1 MQILSPQ
8 NFTDY
13 ELIDVGGFEKLE
25 RFGEYIT
32 IRPEPQAVWDK
43 TLSNTEWEK
52 RAHIKFISRS
62 SSSGE
67 WKKLKQM
74 PDQWR
79 VSYKLGINALKK
91 KEILEEVF
99 LSKNLLNKQILNTA
113 IDKQP
118 EIEFRLG
125 LTSFKHVGIFP
136 EQAPNWEYIFESV
149 HLLASNNKA
158 KGETAIPKVLN
169 LFAYTGGA
177 SLAAKAAGADVT
189 HVDSI
194 KQVVTWS
201 KTNMELSALNNIR
214 WVVEDALKFVKREE
228 KRGNKYNGIIL
239 DPPAFGHGPNGEKW
253 KLEDNINEM
262 IKAVLNLLS
271 DDQHFLI
278 LNAYSLGLSPLIIEN
293 LLKKK
298 AGLNL
303 NIGELFLQATEGN
316 KLPLGV
322 FGRFRNF

>member
-1 MQILSPQ
+1 MIQLLSPK
-8 NFTDY
+8 NFEDY

-25 RFGEYIT
+25 RFGQYIT

-43 TLSNTEWEK
+43 TLTNAEWEK
-52 RAHIKFISRS
+52 RAHVKFISKS

-67 WKKLKQM
+67 WKKLKAM
-74 PDQWR
+74 PERWTL
-79 VSYKLGINALKK
+79 SYKVQSSK
-91 KEILEEVF
+91 LESSKTLNFETLNF
-99 LSKNLLNKQILNTA
+99 KLS
-113 IDKQP
+113 
-118 EIEFRLG
+118 

-136 EQAPNWEYIFESV
+136 EQASNWDYIFDSV
-149 HLLASNNKA
+149 KLMK
-158 KGETAIPKVLN
+158 TPVPRVLN

-194 KQVVTWS
+194 KQVVSWS
-201 KTNMELSALNNIR
+201 KENMELSNLSNIR

-262 IKAVLNLLS
+262 IKGVLNLLDES
-271 DDQHFLI
+271 EHFLI
-278 LNAYSLGLSPLIIEN
+278 LNAYSLGFSSLIIEN
-293 LLKKK
+293 LLKSK
-298 AGLNL
+298 AKENL
-303 NIGELFLQATEGN
+303 NIGELFLQSTEGP

-322 FGRFRNF
+322 FGRWRNF

>member
-1 MQILSPQ
+1 MQLLTPKK
-8 NFTDY
+8 FTDY

-25 RFGEYIT
+25 RFGQYIT

-43 TLSNTEWEK
+43 SLSTGEWEK
-52 RAHIKFISRS
+52 RAHIKFIPRS
-62 SSSGE
+62 SSSGD

-79 VSYKLGINALKK
+79 ISYDLGENIPLQALQ
-91 KEILEEVF
+91 
-99 LSKNLLNKQILNTA
+99 LSLPPSQT
-113 IDKQP
+113 DKQTHKGDLTGNP
-118 EIEFRLG
+118 AIRNSQSAIKFRLG

-136 EQAPNWEYIFESV
+136 EQAPNWDYIFESV
-149 HLLASNNKA
+149 KA
-158 KGETAIPKVLN
+158 MSVPQPKVLN

-177 SLAAKAAGADVT
+177 SLASKAAGADVT

-201 KTNMELSALNNIR
+201 KENMDLSGLTNIR

-239 DPPAFGHGPNGEKW
+239 DPPAFGHGPSGEKW

-262 IKAVLNLLS
+262 IKGVLNLLN
-271 DDQHFLI
+271 DQEHFLI
-278 LNAYSLGLSPLIIEN
+278 LNAYSLGFSPLIIEN
-293 LLKKK
+293 LLKQK
-298 AGLNL
+298 AEKNL
-303 NIGELFLQATEGN
+303 NVGELYLQATEGN

>member
-1 MQILSPQ
+1 MLLLTPK
-8 NFTDY
+8 NFIDY
-13 ELIDVGGFEKLE
+13 ELIDVGHFEKLE
-25 RFGEYIT
+25 RFGKYIT

-43 TLSNTEWEK
+43 TLSTAEWEK

-74 PDQWR
+74 PDQW
-79 VSYKLGINALKK
+79 
-91 KEILEEVF
+91 
-99 LSKNLLNKQILNTA
+99 QIKYNVNDA
-113 IDKQP
+113 SANIH
-118 EIEFRLG
+118 FRLG

-136 EQAPNWEYIFESV
+136 EQASNWDFIYHTVKEM
-149 HLLASNNKA
+149 K
-158 KGETAIPKVLN
+158 TPQPRVLN

-177 SLAAKAAGADVT
+177 SLVAKAAGADIT

-201 KTNMELSALNNIR
+201 KENMQLSGLTDIR

-262 IKAVLNLLS
+262 INLVLQLL
-271 DDQHFLI
+271 DEKEHFLI
-278 LNAYSLGLSPLIIEN
+278 LNAYSLGFSSLIIEN

-298 AGLNL
+298 AGKNL
-303 NIGELFLQATEGN
+303 HTGELYLQATEGN

>member
-1 MQILSPQ
+1 MELLTPQ
-8 NFTDY
+8 NFKDY

-25 RFGEYIT
+25 RFGQYIT

-43 TLSNTEWEK
+43 TLNNSEWEK
-52 RAHIKFISRS
+52 RAHVKFVPRS
-62 SSSGE
+62 SSAGE

-74 PDQWR
+74 PDQWQMK
-79 VSYKLGINALKK
+79 YNINDSDST
-91 KEILEEVF
+91 IR
-99 LSKNLLNKQILNTA
+99 
-113 IDKQP
+113 
-118 EIEFRLG
+118 FRLG

-136 EQAPNWEYIFESV
+136 EQASNWDFIYSSIKKISV
-149 HLLASNNKA
+149 PQ
-158 KGETAIPKVLN
+158 PKVLN

-177 SLAAKAAGADVT
+177 SLAAKAAGADIT

-201 KTNMELSALNNIR
+201 KENMDLSELSNIR

-262 IKAVLNLLS
+262 IAGVLNLL
-271 DDQHFLI
+271 DDKEHFLI
-278 LNAYSLGLSPLIIEN
+278 LNAYSLGFSSLIIEN

-298 AGLNL
+298 AGKNL
-303 NIGELFLQATEGN
+303 NIGELYLQATEGN

>member
-1 MQILSPQ
+1 MQLLTPQ
-8 NFTDY
+8 NFADY
-13 ELIDVGGFEKLE
+13 ELIDVGNFEKLE
-25 RFGEYIT
+25 RFGQYIT

-43 TLSNTEWEK
+43 TLSNAEWEK
-52 RAHIKFISRS
+52 RAHIKFMPRS

-67 WKKLKQM
+67 WKKFKQM
-74 PDQWR
+74 PDQWHIK
-79 VSYKLGINALKK
+79 YDINK
-91 KEILEEVF
+91 
-99 LSKNLLNKQILNTA
+99 SDSA
-113 IDKQP
+113 IK
-118 EIEFRLG
+118 FRLG

-136 EQAPNWEYIFESV
+136 EQASNWDFIY
-149 HLLASNNKA
+149 
-158 KGETAIPKVLN
+158 ETIKKMQTPQPKVLN

-177 SLAAKAAGADVT
+177 SLAAKAAGADIT

-201 KTNMELSALNNIR
+201 KENMELSGLNNIR

-262 IKAVLNLLS
+262 MQCVLNLL
-271 DDQHFLI
+271 DDKEHFLI
-278 LNAYSLGLSPLIIEN
+278 LNAYSLGFSALIIEN
-293 LLKKK
+293 MLKAK
-298 AGLNL
+298 AGKNL
-303 NIGELFLQATEGN
+303 NIGELYLQATEGN

-322 FGRFRNF
+322 FGRWRNF

>member
-1 MQILSPQ
+1 MQLLTPQ

-13 ELIDVGGFEKLE
+13 ELIDVGHFEKLE
-25 RFGEYIT
+25 RFGRFIT

-43 TLSNTEWEK
+43 SLSYAEWEK

-67 WKKLKQM
+67 WKKLKEM
-74 PDQWR
+74 PDQWQIR
-79 VSYKLGINALKK
+79 YEISDMRNETNGKISQISNLK
-91 KEILEEVF
+91 
-99 LSKNLLNKQILNTA
+99 SQIV
-113 IDKQP
+113 
-118 EIEFRLG
+118 FRLG

-136 EQAPNWEYIFESV
+136 EQASNWDYIYESV
-149 HLLASNNKA
+149 KA
-158 KGETAIPKVLN
+158 MSTPQPKVLN

-201 KTNMELSALNNIR
+201 KENMDLSNLNNIR

-262 IKAVLNLLS
+262 MKGVLSLL
-271 DDQHFLI
+271 DDKEHFLI

-293 LLKKK
+293 LLKHK
-298 AGLNL
+298 AGKNL
-303 NIGELFLQATEGN
+303 NTGELYLQATEGN